1 VEGAPAR
8 GHSSVTSTATFGF
21 GSGYSASS
29 SGPYL
34 ARKSSTIRA
43 TVPGSVIGLAIVLYL
58 ACPLARRIAG
68 VLSTFLYHCLSQR
81 PNPGGQPSPPA
92 AQRRT
97 ALPMLRTS
105 DSRFLLFFLC
115 FMSMRRIS
123 ARVSLTG
130 DLARVSSIFRL
141 SVSSRSAFAAAAC
154 CEAALRRSY
163 FAHLFVSRV
172 FHIPGTHSL
181 HRHTKDP
188 DITVGEFQELAEM
201 LLTDRDKGSLLL
213 IAARRGA
220 VVPVVWHVT
229 S

>member
-1 VEGAPAR
+1 MRPANR
-8 GHSSVTSTATFGF
+8 LPA
-21 GSGYSASS
+21 
-29 SGPYL
+29 
-34 ARKSSTIRA
+34 
-43 TVPGSVIGLAIVLYL
+43 
-58 ACPLARRIAG
+58 
-68 VLSTFLYHCLSQR
+68 CLSPR
-81 PNPGGQPSPPA
+81 PKPAGQPSPT

-141 SVSSRSAFAAAAC
+141 SVSSRSAFAAAAS

-220 VVPVVWHVT
+220 AVPVVWRVAASAAEGRNESNSGENCT
-229 S
+229 ATVPRIIGILESLQDIWRPFTGEDSRRQKRSG